1 MGAQVVAD
9 VVYGHKDG
17 LALTL
22 DVFLPE
28 SAANGAGVLFVVS
41 SGWVSE
47 WHAPETMA
55 AWFERL
61 LKRGFTVFAVR
72 HGSCPRYSVT
82 DALTDVRRAM
92 RFIRLHARAYGVD
105 PERIGAASYSAGA
118 HLSLMTALTADD
130 GEPDAADPVERCSNR
145 IAAVAAFCPPV
156 DFTGRISEAQRS
168 VPLGELDAQALSP
181 IHQIHAGTP
190 PVLLLVG
197 DEDEFCPG
205 VVRMHEALKRAGVP
219 TELQVFEG
227 GDHAFSDPE
236 HKRDAEE
243 AMAAWFERWL
253 TGPRP

>member
-22 DVFLPE
+22 DVYAPDVE
-28 SAANGAGVLFVVS
+28 ANGAGVLFVVS

-47 WHAPETMA
+47 WQPPEVMA

-82 DALTDVRRAM
+82 DALADVRRAA
-92 RFIRLHARAYGVD
+92 RFVRLHAGEYGVD
-105 PERIGAASYSAGA
+105 PGRIGATSYSAGA
-118 HLSLMTALTADD
+118 HLSLMTALTADE
-130 GEPDAADPVERCSNR
+130 GEPDAEDPVERYGNR

-156 DFTGRISEAQRS
+156 DFTGEIPEVQRN
-168 VPLGELDAQALSP
+168 VPLGELDALALSP
-181 IHQIHAGTP
+181 IYQIHAGAP
-190 PVLLLVG
+190 PILLLVG
-197 DEDEFCPG
+197 DTDEFCPG
-205 VVRMHEALKRAGVP
+205 VVRMHESLKRAGVP
-219 TELQVFEG
+219 AELRVFEG
-227 GDHAFSDPE
+227 GDHAFSNPD

-253 TGPRP
+253 AVTRP